1 MIFRLL
7 YKLYKIRLLSFI
19 GIFYLLRAIRR
30 SGTNLMTLLDIA
42 AALHPKSIAIVEASA
57 KISYPEL
64 AEQATQ
70 VANALYQQYQIRP
83 KMKVAIACRNH
94 SAHLKAIFAV
104 SRIGAHQ
111 YLLNPE
117 MTLAQFQAIQER
129 HQFDFIIYDADIAEL
144 VSTLGIVGLDELA
157 IDKLSAQVTAPKAP
171 RLKRASSGKLVVLT
185 GGSTG
190 TPKLAARKPSI
201 FDFLP
206 PLFALL
212 QQVELDKFKSV
223 FIATPIYHGFGVA
236 SVFTAMVLGAELH
249 LLPKFNAQTA
259 NNMIAD
265 HKIEVVTLV
274 PLMLQRMLLENPEQ
288 LLSLQ
293 RIIAGGA
300 PLSPALAQ
308 QTIESLGLVLYNLYG
323 TSEAGFCI
331 LSTAQDLQQAPT
343 SIGRAVQ
350 GVRLKILDAQD
361 QVLALGKVGHI
372 AIRSSWSINKKNWIK
387 TGDVGYLDKEGR
399 VFLCGRIDDM
409 IVSGGENVYPIELEN
424 ILTQHPDIEVAA
436 AIGVADSEF
445 GQRLKAFVVLSPKS
459 NLDKAALLAW
469 LKPRVARYQMPV
481 DIEFRTSLPL
491 TALDK
496 IDKKKLY

>member
-7 YKLYKIRLLSFI
+7 YKLYKIRLLSVV

-42 AALHPKSIAIVEASA
+42 TALHPKSIAVSEAS
-57 KISYPEL
+57 KEISYPEL
-64 AEQATQ
+64 AQQATQ
-70 VANALYQQYQIRP
+70 LATALYQQYHIRP
-83 KMKVAIACRNH
+83 KMKIAIACRNH
-94 SAHLKAIFAV
+94 SAHLKAIFAI

-117 MTLAQFQAIQER
+117 MTIAQFQAIQER
-129 HQFDFIIYDADIAEL
+129 HQFDFIIYDTDIAEL
-144 VSTLGIVGLDELA
+144 VLNLGIPSLDELA
-157 IDKLSAQVTAPKAP
+157 IDKLSEQAANSKAP
-171 RLKRASSGKLVVLT
+171 QLKRASSGKLVVLT

-190 TPKLAARKPSI
+190 TPKSAARKPSI

-236 SVFTAMVLGAELH
+236 SIFTAMVLGAEMH
-249 LLPKFNAQTA
+249 LLPKFEAKTA
-259 NNMIAD
+259 NIMIAN

-274 PLMLQRMLLENPEQ
+274 PLMLQRMLLENPKQ
-288 LLSLQ
+288 LLSLK

-300 PLSPALAQ
+300 PLSPTLAQ

-331 LSTAQDLQQAPT
+331 LSTAQDLQQEPT

-361 QVLALGKVGHI
+361 QALALGKVGHI
-372 AIRSSWSINKKNWIK
+372 AVRSSWSINKKSWIK
-387 TGDVGYLDKEGR
+387 TGDVGYLDKDGR

-424 ILTQHPDIEVAA
+424 ILAQHPDIEIAA
-436 AIGVADSEF
+436 VIGVADAEF
-445 GQRLKAFVVLSPKS
+445 GQRLKAFVVLLSKS
-459 NLDKAALLAW
+459 SLDKPALLAW

-481 DIEFRTSLPL
+481 DIEFRERLPL